1 MDPTTRPRR
10 VLLIEDEA
18 AIRLELAELL
28 REKGYE
34 VLTAENG
41 EDALACV
48 PVDQPPSLILL
59 DLMMPVL
66 DGWQFRAAQLQRPD
80 LADVP
85 VVIITGGHDAAD
97 EAARLGAVGYLVK
110 PFKWSALLTALETD
124 YGARRAT
131 PRSR

>member
-1 MDPTTRPRR
+1 MGEETRPRR

-18 AIRLELAELL
+18 AIRQELAELL

-41 EDALACV
+41 EDALASV
-48 PVDQPPSLILL
+48 PVGEPPTLILL

-66 DGWQFRAAQLQRPD
+66 DGWQFRAAQLRRRD

-85 VVIITGGHDAAD
+85 VVIITGGHDAAE

-110 PFKWSALLTALETD
+110 PFKWSALLAALETD
-124 YGARRAT
+124 YSARR
-131 PRSR
+131 R